1 MLRLSDGKIY
11 IMDYK
16 IILASNSPRR
26 KELLSG
32 LNIHFNVLVKD
43 GIDETYPKSTPV
55 DEVSL
60 YLSKLKASAYLQDIQ
75 EDELI
80 ITADTVVV
88 VDDNILG
95 KPIDKEDA
103 TRMLRTISGRMHK
116 VITGVSLTTK
126 SKQRSF
132 KVTTEVT
139 FKKLDDSEI
148 DYYIST
154 FKPYDKA
161 GSYGIQEWI
170 GYIGVTSI
178 NGSYYNVMGL
188 PVQRIYEEL
197 KNM

>member
-55 DEVSL
+55 DDVSL

-126 SKQRSF
+126 FKQRSF

-148 DYYIST
+148 NYYIST

>member
-1 MLRLSDGKIY
+1 MN
-11 IMDYK
+11 YK

-32 LNIHFNVLVKD
+32 LNIPFKVFVKD
-43 GIDETYPKSTPV
+43 DVDETYPESTPV
-55 DEVSL
+55 DDVSL
-60 YLSKLKASAYLQDIQ
+60 YLSKLKSSAYLEDIK

-80 ITADTVVV
+80 VTADTVVV
-88 VDDNILG
+88 VDEEILG
-95 KPIDKEDA
+95 KPKDKEDA
-103 TRMLRTISGRMHK
+103 VRMLRMISGRTHK
-116 VITGVSLTTK
+116 VITGVSLTTI

-139 FKKLDDSEI
+139 FKKLEDEEI
-148 DYYIST
+148 NYYIST

-178 NGSYYNVMGL
+178 KGSYFNVMGF

>member
-1 MLRLSDGKIY
+1 
-11 IMDYK
+11 MDCK

-32 LNIHFNVLVKD
+32 LNIPFTVFVKD
-43 GIDETYPKSTPV
+43 GIDETYPESTPV
-55 DEVSL
+55 DDVSL
-60 YLSKLKASAYLQDIQ
+60 YLSKLKSSAYLHDIK
-75 EDELI
+75 EDDLI

-88 VDDNILG
+88 VDNMILG
-95 KPIDKEDA
+95 KPKDHDDA
-103 TRMLRTISGRMHK
+103 FRMLRLISGRTHK
-116 VITGVSLTTK
+116 VITGVSLTTS

-139 FKKLDDSEI
+139 FKELRDEEI

-154 FKPYDKA
+154 FSPYDKA

-178 NGSYYNVMGL
+178 NGSYYNVLGL
-188 PVQRIYEEL
+188 PVQRIYDEL

>member
-1 MLRLSDGKIY
+1 
-11 IMDYK
+11 MDYK

-32 LNIHFNVLVKD
+32 LNIPFKVFVKD
-43 GIDETYPKSTPV
+43 GIDESYPESTPV
-55 DEVSL
+55 DDVSL
-60 YLSKLKASAYLQDIQ
+60 YLSRLKSSAYLQDIK

-88 VDDNILG
+88 VDDEILG
-95 KPIDKEDA
+95 KPKDKDDA
-103 TRMLRTISGRMHK
+103 FRMLRMISGRTHK
-116 VITGVSLTTK
+116 VITGVSFTTT

-139 FKKLDDSEI
+139 FKELEDKEI
-148 DYYIST
+148 NYYIST

-178 NGSYYNVMGL
+178 KGSYFNVMGF

-197 KNM
+197 KNI

>member
-55 DEVSL
+55 DDVSL

-75 EDELI
+75 RDELI

-126 SKQRSF
+126 FKQRSF

-148 DYYIST
+148 NYYIST

>member
-1 MLRLSDGKIY
+1 
-11 IMDYK
+11 MDYK

-32 LNIHFNVLVKD
+32 LNIPFKVIVKD
-43 GIDETYPKSTPV
+43 GIDETYPESTPIE
-55 DEVSL
+55 DVSL
-60 YLSKLKASAYLQDIQ
+60 YLSKLKSSAYLEDIK

-88 VDDNILG
+88 VDEEILG
-95 KPIDKEDA
+95 KPKDKEDA
-103 TRMLRTISGRMHK
+103 VRMLRMISGRTHK
-116 VITGVSLTTK
+116 VITGVSLTTI
-126 SKQRSF
+126 SKQHSF
-132 KVTTEVT
+132 KVATEVA
-139 FKKLDDSEI
+139 FKKLEDEEI
-148 DYYIST
+148 NYYIST

-170 GYIGVTSI
+170 AYIGVTSI
-178 NGSYYNVMGL
+178 KGSYFNVMGF

>member
-1 MLRLSDGKIY
+1 
-11 IMDYK
+11 MDYK

-32 LNIHFNVLVKD
+32 LNIPFKVFVKD
-43 GIDETYPKSTPV
+43 GIDESYPESTPV
-55 DEVSL
+55 DDVSL
-60 YLSKLKASAYLQDIQ
+60 YLSRLKSSAYLQDIK

-88 VDDNILG
+88 VDDEILG
-95 KPIDKEDA
+95 KPKDKDDA
-103 TRMLRTISGRMHK
+103 FRMLRMISGRTHK
-116 VITGVSLTTK
+116 VITGVSFTTT

-139 FKKLDDSEI
+139 FKELEDKEI
-148 DYYIST
+148 NYYIST

-161 GSYGIQEWI
+161 GSYGIQKWI

-178 NGSYYNVMGL
+178 KGSYFNVMGF
-188 PVQRIYEEL
+188 PVQRVYEEL

>member
-1 MLRLSDGKIY
+1 
-11 IMDYK
+11 MDYK

-55 DEVSL
+55 DDVSL

-126 SKQRSF
+126 FKQRSF

-148 DYYIST
+148 NYYIST

>member
-55 DEVSL
+55 DDVSL

-95 KPIDKEDA
+95 KPINKEDA

-126 SKQRSF
+126 FKQRSF

-148 DYYIST
+148 NYYIST